1 MADYEARAWLEQR
14 AFELMTMHENF
25 QIIESVPTTLAG
37 LPAWMMRYTFT
48 NMTDNSEATHVQVMG
63 GVAGRTYIL
72 TYSSPAN
79 LFDEYLS
86 DAQNMINSFRVQS
99 RTTPSTTT
107 TPSPQSSPTTS
118 FQVTND
124 SFSLQIPQGWVI
136 QDVNNTG
143 AALSEEA
150 RLGYGLLSQLCPEEE
165 QEEQRSEQFHSIP
178 VDTLQTTLA
187 AITLVKQLRKK

>member
-14 AFELMTMHENF
+14 AFEFMTMHENF

-86 DAQNMINSFRVQS
+86 DAQNMINSFRWTIENYTLNNNHTL
-99 RTTPSTTT
+99 TTV
-107 TPSPQSSPTTS
+107 
-118 FQVTND
+118 VTNHII
-124 SFSLQIPQGWVI
+124 SS
-136 QDVNNTG
+136 
-143 AALSEEA
+143 
-150 RLGYGLLSQLCPEEE
+150 Y
-165 QEEQRSEQFHSIP
+165 
-178 VDTLQTTLA
+178 
-187 AITLVKQLRKK
+187 K